1 MKTYI
6 QFDGTTYH
14 LFDNG
19 VEKKIRLCPNAK
31 GGAELALSENS
42 CNVKFLKI
50 KKFEANAK
58 DGVYELQL
66 NTREPRK
73 LGEQGN
79 KTSTTRTFAWPEY
92 LTDEERKQYEHLKEV
107 AIARATDPAEQIR
120 RQIAALQ
127 AKLEGLNKTE
137 VPNV

>member
-31 GGAELALSENS
+31 GGAELALSDNS
-42 CNVKFLKI
+42 MNVKFLKI
-50 KKFEANAK
+50 KKFNEQAK
-58 DGVYELQL
+58 DGIYELQL

-73 LGEQGN
+73 LGNTDGT
-79 KTSTTRTFAWPEY
+79 KTTTTRSFAWPEY
-92 LTDEERKQYEHLKEV
+92 LTPEERKVYENLKET
-107 AIARATDPAEQIR
+107 AIKRATDPAEQIR
-120 RQIAALQ
+120 RQIEALQ
-127 AKLEGLNKTE
+127 AKLAKLNE
-137 VPNV
+137 AAE

>member
-14 LFDNG
+14 LFDDG

-66 NTREPRK
+66 NTREPRV
-73 LGEQGN
+73 LGPKSEQGN
-79 KTSTTRTFAWPEY
+79 KTTTTRSFAWPEY
-92 LTDEERKQYEHLKEV
+92 LTPEERKVYDDLKEK
-107 AIARATDPAEQIR
+107 AIKRATDPAEQLR
-120 RQIAALQ
+120 RQIEALQ
-127 AKLEGLNKTE
+127 AKLDNLTKAAE
-137 VPNV
+137 

>member
-14 LFDNG
+14 LFDDG

-50 KKFEANAK
+50 KKFQANAK
-58 DGVYELQL
+58 DGIYELQL

-73 LGEQGN
+73 LGE
-79 KTSTTRTFAWPEY
+79 KTDGTKTTRSFAWPEY
-92 LTDEERKQYEHLKEV
+92 LTPEERKQYEHLKEV

-120 RQIAALQ
+120 RQIEALQ
-127 AKLEGLNKTE
+127 AKLAKMEAAE
-137 VPNV
+137 

>member
-14 LFDNG
+14 LFDDG

-66 NTREPRK
+66 NTREPRV
-73 LGEQGN
+73 LGPKGERS
-79 KTSTTRTFAWPEY
+79 TATTRSFAWPEY
-92 LTDEERKQYEHLKEV
+92 LTDEERKVYEDLKEK
-107 AIARATDPAEQIR
+107 ALKRATDPAEQLR

-127 AKLEGLNKTE
+127 AKLNNMETAE
-137 VPNV
+137 

>member
-73 LGEQGN
+73 LGEGGT

-137 VPNV
+137 AAE

>member
-73 LGEQGN
+73 LGEGGT

-92 LTDEERKQYEHLKEV
+92 LTPEERKIYDDLKEK
-107 AIARATDPAEQIR
+107 AIKRATDPAEQLR
-120 RQIAALQ
+120 RQIEALQ
-127 AKLEGLNKTE
+127 AKLAKMEAAE
-137 VPNV
+137 

>member
-73 LGEQGN
+73 LGESGT

-92 LTDEERKQYEHLKEV
+92 LTPEEHKQYEHLKEV

-137 VPNV
+137 AAE